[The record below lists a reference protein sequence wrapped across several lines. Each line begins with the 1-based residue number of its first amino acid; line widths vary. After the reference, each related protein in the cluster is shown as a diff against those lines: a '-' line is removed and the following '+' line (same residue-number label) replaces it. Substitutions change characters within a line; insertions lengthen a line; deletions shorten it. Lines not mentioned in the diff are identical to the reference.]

1 MKWTFTLGFLLFMIN
16 SFAQQKIDDKH
27 WLDSLKKI
35 ARQNPELFSEKRQ
48 MGWANALIELGKY
61 YENKQQIKKAVTYFE
76 KLLGGEFYYFYS
88 YSFNTRLTA
97 TCSKIQKRLSGYYF
111 SGRDVKK
118 DVDKSYEY
126 AFGGYSGNKND
137 YTLFSKRYFN
147 STAIV
152 LSKLDTLDYK
162 KDSIFICTINSFAL
176 KLNTSIKKENAAA
189 LDNIANRFLHLHND
203 SLNFIQVT
211 YFPPTCCK
219 NDMCRVQ
226 NSLVEIK
233 NYLQKNFPIPENK
246 ITTNMEL
253 GGGDSYTSFNNLRT
267 PVIEIKFT
275 KNQPD

>member
-1 MKWTFTLGFLLFMIN
+1 MKWIFTLVFALLLLN
-16 SFAQQKIDDKH
+16 SFAQQKIADKH

-35 ARQNPELFSEKRQ
+35 ARQNPESFSEKRQ

-61 YENKQQIKKAVTYFE
+61 YENKQEIKKAVAYFE
-76 KLLGGEFYYFYS
+76 KLLDGEFYYFQNIS
-88 YSFNTRLTA
+88 LTEKLA
-97 TCSKIQKRLSGYYF
+97 EECIKIQKRLSGYYF
-111 SGRDVKK
+111 SGHDVKK
-118 DVDKSYEY
+118 DVAKSYEY
-126 AFGGYSGNKND
+126 AFDGYSGNKND

-147 STAIV
+147 STAII

-162 KDSIFICTINSFAL
+162 NDSIFICTLNSFAL
-176 KLNTSIKKENAAA
+176 KLNTSIKKENAVA
-189 LDNIANRFLHLHND
+189 LDNIANRFLHLQND
-203 SLNFIQVT
+203 SFNFIQVT

-246 ITTNMEL
+246 ITTNMEVD
-253 GGGDSYTSFNNLRT
+253 GGDSYTTFNNLRT